1 MAQSEKK
8 TWKENEAPVGRW
20 IAVTV
25 FAIVVGSLIGAV
37 LGVIIKFLPVWG
49 EGSVLAPFE
58 QFFVTV
64 SSFAGIYI
72 CFVLGLKWFCKT
84 SMKSFMFGRDR
95 KPDVKN
101 ALIAGGL
108 LFAGMLV
115 TTLISAKNIS
125 YEHQSIGTVLLNI
138 LFCVM
143 FLWIQTSTEEII
155 FRGIWLRAPY
165 HNDIPVLP
173 KGLLFAAISSLL
185 FMTAHLYNPEIK
197 ALSFG
202 IDLIL
207 GALSYFISAFMM
219 YVCNLLIGGMEAGLI
234 FHFINNFYCMVISR
248 EEVSVLA
255 NPTILVDHSK
265 QSTGTQEFFI
275 EMGMYILPLAYLLWY
290 RYRSN
295 RSLN

>member
-1 MAQSEKK
+1 
-8 TWKENEAPVGRW
+8 
-20 IAVTV
+20 
-25 FAIVVGSLIGAV
+25 
-37 LGVIIKFLPVWG
+37 
-49 EGSVLAPFE
+49 
-58 QFFVTV
+58 
-64 SSFAGIYI
+64 
-72 CFVLGLKWFCKT
+72 
-84 SMKSFMFGRDR
+84 
-95 KPDVKN
+95 
-101 ALIAGGL
+101 
-108 LFAGMLV
+108 
-115 TTLISAKNIS
+115 
-125 YEHQSIGTVLLNI
+125 
-138 LFCVM
+138 
-143 FLWIQTSTEEII
+143 
-155 FRGIWLRAPY
+155 
-165 HNDIPVLP
+165 VLP